1 MFLKT
6 SFYIFSF
13 FIFVLFYEILN
24 IWFGIDSIYDE
35 GFFVLKYIE
44 NSGSE
49 IISQSNKIINFLLN
63 NNITLFSLK
72 FLRVFIQL
80 SPILFV
86 LRFIENRYFK
96 QIFILLLVPGFAI
109 YTSVISYNHLTF
121 MYIGFLVF
129 YVYKSESNVVSWK
142 SILIVSPLLFFS
154 IITIPPFG
162 VLLSLAYTYLV
173 LSNDSSLKKKSLDL
187 SLIIAGG
194 GISLILYSFFISNLF
209 IDFKGIIE
217 NFQKITNSNRG
228 YSKRDLF
235 ISLSYSIVQ
244 FIFYWSINFFIVY
257 LVNKLNFTK
266 IIRLTFLI
274 LINIFLTFYFNKSD
288 IYIFILPITYLFFH
302 YENKKYIKY
311 FTLLILPL
319 IFSFG
324 TNTSIHTKAI
334 YYIVVWVLY
343 LKEINFKDNKDLINN
358 FIFLL
363 FISNVLFYSK
373 QIYQNKDTRG
383 NIFSSRSYFKNE
395 NIKNIGIREKQKV
408 YLQNVEK
415 ILNDN
420 NIGESPTCL
429 GFQLEH
435 MTFYVLNLKPLGVY
449 FQPTDFIID
458 NKRFDYPTPKLLFLN
473 DYEFQVISSDSVSRK
488 WSFPYSYKKIPLGT
502 PEDLEVSYSTSRDL
516 YILDEK

>member
-1 MFLKT
+1 MHLKT

-13 FIFVLFYEILN
+13 IIFVFFYEILN
-24 IWFGIDSIYDE
+24 IWFGIDTIYDE
-35 GFFVLKYIE
+35 GFLILKSIE
-44 NSGSE
+44 NSGLE
-49 IISQSNKIINFLLN
+49 ISQSNKIVNFLLN

-72 FLRVFIQL
+72 LLRVLIQL

-86 LRFIENRYFK
+86 LKFIKNQHFQ
-96 QIFILLLVPGFAI
+96 QIFILFLVPGFAI
-109 YTSVISYNHLTF
+109 YTSVISYNHLTYT
-121 MYIGFLVF
+121 YIGFLVLCI
-129 YVYKSESNVVSWK
+129 YKGGSNFVSWR
-142 SILIVSPLLFFS
+142 SILIVSPILFLS

-162 VLLSLAYTYLV
+162 VLLSLAYTYFV
-173 LSNDSSLKKKSLDL
+173 LSDDSSLTKKSLDL
-187 SLIIAGG
+187 ALLITGVI
-194 GISLILYSFFISNLF
+194 ISLLLYSFFISNLF

-274 LINIFLTFYFNKSD
+274 LINIFLTFYFNESD
-288 IYIFILPITYLFFH
+288 IYIFILPITYLFF
-302 YENKKYIKY
+302 YDENKKHIRY
-311 FTLLILPL
+311 FALLILPL

-324 TNTSIHTKAI
+324 TNTSVHTKAI

-343 LKEINFKDNKDLINN
+343 LREINFKENINLIKN

-363 FISNVLFYSK
+363 FISNIFFYSK

-383 NIFSSRSYFKNE
+383 NIFSSRFYLNNE
-395 NIKNIGIREKQKV
+395 NIKNIGIREKQKM

-415 ILNDN
+415 TLHDN
-420 NIGESPTCL
+420 NIGENPTCL

-435 MTFYVLNLKPLGVY
+435 MTFYVFNLQPLGVY
-449 FQPTDFIID
+449 FQPTDFILD
-458 NKRFDYPTPKLLFLN
+458 NKRFDYSTPKLLFLN
-473 DYEFQVISSDSVSRK
+473 DYEFQVISSDSVSKK
-488 WSFPYSYKKIPLGT
+488 WSFPYNYKKIPLGT
-502 PEDLEVSYSTSRDL
+502 PEDLEVSYSTKRDL
-516 YILDEK
+516 YIRRNHN